1 MGRLGPYHSP
11 ALIPSIRL
19 THWLDSAVR
28 GDHTSRN
35 DPAAAPPPNPGQTMT
50 YDDTPSVRFD
60 RATDRLETV
69 NGRARL
75 GVALMRLCERLTR
88 PFGHLG
94 ISRLHSAV
102 GQVFAPG
109 AVTEIGLA
117 GGGTFAYPAADYYWN
132 RMLTRS
138 WDYEED
144 IQAILKA
151 LAPIRYTLIDVGA
164 NFGFFSCLAASPAFG
179 SQRIV
184 AVEPSRFAFS
194 FLERNL
200 RAHGDHA
207 ELLRLAIDET
217 SGNTVTLYGE
227 RHAGF
232 SLSSEWFG
240 ASQAGGDEVLTISID
255 DLMER
260 CGINTAQAPALIK
273 LEVEG
278 IEMRAL
284 RGAAH
289 AIDGDVAIILE
300 EVDPKGL
307 SEATRFVF
315 DDWKLEMFYADGL
328 RFRQVTSLADF
339 EAYRRTQQGL
349 QARGT
354 SIIAFRDPRWRE
366 RLASLL

>member
-1 MGRLGPYHSP
+1 
-11 ALIPSIRL
+11 
-19 THWLDSAVR
+19 
-28 GDHTSRN
+28 
-35 DPAAAPPPNPGQTMT
+35 MT
-50 YDDTPSVRFD
+50 YDDTFSVRYD
-60 RATDRLETV
+60 RATGTLETV
-69 NGRARL
+69 NARARL
-75 GVALMRLCERLTR
+75 GVALMRLCETATR
-88 PFGHLG
+88 PFGHTG
-94 ISRLHSAV
+94 ISRLHAAV
-102 GQVFAPG
+102 GRLFPPG
-109 AVTEIGLA
+109 AVTQIGLA
-117 GGGTFAYPAADYYWN
+117 GGGTFDYPANDYYWN
-132 RMLTRS
+132 RMLS
-138 WDYEED
+138 AAYDYEED

-200 RAHGDHA
+200 KAHGDQA
-207 ELLRLAIDET
+207 ELLRLAIDEV

-240 ASQAGGDEVLTISID
+240 ASQAGGDQVLTISID
-255 DLMER
+255 DLMTR
-260 CGINTAQAPALIK
+260 CAIDTAVAPALIK

-284 RGAAH
+284 RGAAR

-300 EVDPKGL
+300 EVDQKGL

-315 DDWKLEMFYADGL
+315 DEWKLTMFYADGL
-328 RFRQVTSLADF
+328 RFRQVTSLAEF

-354 SIIAFRDPRWRE
+354 SIIAFRDPRWHQ
-366 RLASLL
+366 RLASIL